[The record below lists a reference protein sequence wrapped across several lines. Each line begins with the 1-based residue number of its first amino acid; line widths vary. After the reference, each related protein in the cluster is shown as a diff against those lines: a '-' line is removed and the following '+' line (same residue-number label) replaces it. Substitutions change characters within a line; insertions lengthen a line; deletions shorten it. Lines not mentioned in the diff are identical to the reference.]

1 MQLRIT
7 EHAAQLGGWVEPSVG
22 FLCGTVVKMWPV
34 QEMPETWIWSLGLGD
49 PLEEDMAPHCNILA
63 WRILRDSAAWQATVY
78 GVTELDM
85 TEHWRMSLRDPQPW
99 KTRRLSTWLTYQEK
113 IYLCCGGSTGSQA
126 SEFRICLTKI
136 SWLLNE
142 VDYQV
147 LWEQIL
153 SCIHYFVLPSDT
165 VLQRAQLDIKWH
177 GEIPSTVM
185 GRCEKNCLMAASGTT
200 GLIV

>member
-7 EHAAQLGGWVEPSVG
+7 EHAAQLGGWGEPSVG

-49 PLEEDMAPHCNILA
+49 PLEEDMATHCNILA

-142 VDYQV
+142 VITKCS
-147 LWEQIL
+147 ENK
-153 SCIHYFVLPSDT
+153 S
-165 VLQRAQLDIKWH
+165 
-177 GEIPSTVM
+177 
-185 GRCEKNCLMAASGTT
+185 
-200 GLIV
+200 